1 MTKESSQ
8 LEQVLGQKDKEL
20 KAKMQE
26 VETKESILKQLE
38 EKDSHYETVLKDKKI
53 VNDQPK
59 VSKKQEKV
67 LKNGQAA
74 KQQSL
79 VERLAN
85 KFEKLLEASDSKV
98 ADLEYTI
105 ETKEDELT
113 QANKQVQDLQN

>member
-67 LKNGQAA
+67 LKNGQTA